1 MARGGSNDVP
11 HLPTSIPHHRTMSIA
26 KSLVAHL
33 EHEAATTRKMLAI
46 VPAAKLD
53 WKPHEK
59 SMTLGA
65 LASHL
70 AETPTWVS
78 SMLEDEMDFGNMGDY
93 RPFEGKSAEELVAA
107 LDRNLKEA
115 VALVREH
122 DDAFLTREWTARMGD
137 KVVMRAPKGE
147 VIREIALH
155 HTIHHRGQLS
165 VYLRLLDVPLP
176 KVYGP
181 TADDQSFG

>member
-1 MARGGSNDVP
+1 MSARAHRGP
-11 HLPTSIPHHRTMSIA
+11 LPATPAPDTDMSIA
-26 KSLVAHL
+26 RSLVAHL
-33 EHEAATTRKMLAI
+33 QREGETTRKMLAL
-46 VPAAKLD
+46 VPEARLD

-70 AETPTWVS
+70 AETPLWVS
-78 SMLEDEMDFGNMGDY
+78 SMLEDEMDFANMGDY
-93 RPFEGKSAEELVAA
+93 KPFEAGSAAELVSALEKNLEGA
-107 LDRNLKEA
+107 LDLI
-115 VALVREH
+115 RER
-122 DDAFLTREWTARMGD
+122 DDAFLTREWTARMGE

-165 VYLRLLDVPLP
+165 VYLRMLGVPLP

-181 TADDQSFG
+181 TADDPSFG